1 MQDRDTT
8 GETARVFADPSKNHA
23 KFAFMRRLLLFR
35 HAEAV
40 HSDKYS
46 DRERP
51 LTAAGREKATKVGAF
66 LAETHQRIDIA
77 LVSDSVRTRETWD
90 LARAAWGATPEA
102 RFDRKLY
109 HAERRDLLAM
119 VRDLPDSLESAMILA
134 HNPAIAE
141 FAAHFA
147 GSGKGDALARLAL
160 GFPPGALAIVE
171 ADGDEWRKLRWSAG
185 ELTLFRT

>member
-1 MQDRDTT
+1 
-8 GETARVFADPSKNHA
+8 
-23 KFAFMRRLLLFR
+23 MRRLLLFR

-51 LTAAGREKATKVGAF
+51 LTPSGREKATRVGAF
-66 LAETHQRIDIA
+66 LAETQQRIDLA

-90 LARAAWGATPEA
+90 LARAAFGGTPEV
-102 RFDRKLY
+102 RVDRKLY

-119 VRDLPDSLESAMILA
+119 VRDLPDSLESAVIIA
-134 HNPAIAE
+134 HNPAIGD

-160 GFPPGALAIVE
+160 GFPPGGLAIFE
-171 ADGDEWRKLRWSAG
+171 ADGDEWRKLRWSVG
-185 ELTLFRT
+185 ELTLFLT

>member
-1 MQDRDTT
+1 
-8 GETARVFADPSKNHA
+8 
-23 KFAFMRRLLLFR
+23 MRRLLLFR

-40 HSDKYS
+40 HTDKYS

-51 LTAAGREKATKVGAF
+51 LTPAGREKAGKVGAF
-66 LAETHQRIDIA
+66 LAETRQRIDLA

-90 LARAAWGATPEA
+90 LARTALGGAPDV

-119 VRDLPDSLESAMILA
+119 VRDLPDSLETAMIVA
-134 HNPAIAE
+134 HNPAIGE

-147 GSGKGDALARLAL
+147 GSGQRDALARLAL
-160 GFPPGALAIVE
+160 GFPPGGLAILDV
-171 ADGDEWRKLRWSAG
+171 DCDEWRKLRWSAG
-185 ELTLFRT
+185 ELSLFLT